1 MQDGTVQ
8 VKRVRRFSSRQ
19 AADDEKTEDR
29 SVDAV
34 YRAVVRAMLSR
45 DLKPGMKLTEE
56 TIGNAFSVNRIVVRA
71 VLNRLHGEAL
81 VEIHKNRGAY
91 VASPTRE
98 EARDIFDLRI
108 ILEREV
114 AARLAEKATTEQ
126 LDQLQAQVDGH
137 RGSHRAG
144 RDAEVRHSAEQF
156 HLMAAQIVGNRALRT
171 TLGSLITRSAL
182 VMALY
187 GTRSSSE
194 CGIDEHAEILRAL
207 CARDAGAASRAMTHH
222 LEHILERIRLD
233 GASEEE
239 LGVGEILSRYAE
251 QVS

>member
-1 MQDGTVQ
+1 M
-8 VKRVRRFSSRQ
+8 SRHD
-19 AADDEKTEDR
+19 ATEEKIEDR
-29 SVDAV
+29 SVDDV
-34 YRAVVRAMLSR
+34 YRALVQAILSR
-45 DLKPGMKLTEE
+45 DLKPGMKLAEE

-114 AARLAEKATTEQ
+114 AARLAGQATIEQ
-126 LDQLQAQVDGH
+126 LDELQAQVDGH
-137 RGSHRAG
+137 RDSYRAG
-144 RDAEVRHSAEQF
+144 RDAEARRSAEQF
-156 HLMAAQIVGNRALRT
+156 HLMAAQIVGNRALQA

-207 CARDAGAASRAMTHH
+207 RARDAEAASRTMTHH
-222 LEHILERIRLD
+222 LEHILERVRLEGSPD
-233 GASEEE
+233 DEPG
-239 LGVGEILSRYAE
+239 LGEILSRYALN
-251 QVS
+251 S